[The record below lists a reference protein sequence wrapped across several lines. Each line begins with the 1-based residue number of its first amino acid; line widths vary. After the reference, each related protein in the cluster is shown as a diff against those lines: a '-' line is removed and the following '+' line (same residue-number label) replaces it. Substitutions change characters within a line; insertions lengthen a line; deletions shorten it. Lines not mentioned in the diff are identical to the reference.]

1 MVLLGSV
8 ALVPVAILAISSI
21 VLSSNQVTS
30 VVDKRVQT
38 TAAVSSVV
46 VGQQTT
52 NLVALVHS
60 YATRPALAE
69 GVAAGDVGQL
79 EIESNL
85 ASLTQAVPGISSSF
99 VTDIHG
105 TLRDVYPLE
114 PSVIGGN
121 FAYREWFTGL
131 LESGRPYVSSAIET
145 REAGHAL
152 AVTVTDY
159 IRGPDG
165 RPIGVLA
172 VNYTLDSIR
181 TFAGNVGR
189 AQGITLEVTD
199 RLGTSLTAGGAN
211 GLVSLAADPR
221 VRDALDGHSGL
232 LHYAPLLPNGR
243 RGPEELSAYAPV
255 AGTGWTVVA
264 SIPQSSAFAGLV
276 RLRITVL
283 GITAVLVIIL
293 LAGIVSLHRRLAE
306 QRTQLEGLNLELTS
320 LARRDPLTGVG
331 NRRLLQD
338 DLEVLEARVARHG
351 HAYCMALLDV
361 DHFKS
366 YNDTSGHQAGDDVLR
381 TVATELKHQGRGGDM
396 LYRYG
401 GEEFL
406 YILPAQTLASGI
418 AAAERMRRSVE
429 HLAIPHD
436 RNQAGVVTISAGVA
450 MLDPDNIRS
459 AGEVLRDA
467 DQALYRAKELGRN
480 RVEGAASDDEPQ
492 EKRTTGLEP
501 ATFGLGSQRSTD

>member
-1 MVLLGSV
+1 MLLAAV

-21 VLSSNQVTS
+21 VLASNQVTS

-38 TAAVSSVV
+38 TAAVSAVV

-52 NLVALVHS
+52 DLVALVHS
-60 YATRPALAE
+60 YATRPSLAE
-69 GVAAGDVGQL
+69 GVAAGAAGRPL
-79 EIESNL
+79 IESNL
-85 ASLTQAVPGISSSF
+85 ASLTEAVPGISASF

-105 TLRDVYPLE
+105 TTRDVFPLE
-114 PSVIGGN
+114 PSIIGTN

-145 REAGHAL
+145 KEAGHAL

-165 RPIGVLA
+165 HPIGVLG

-181 TFAGNVGR
+181 RFAGNVGR
-189 AQGITLEVTD
+189 AQGITLQVTD
-199 RLGTSLTAGGAN
+199 RLATSLTAGGGH

-221 VRDALDGHSGL
+221 VRAALNGRSGL
-232 LHYAPLLPNGR
+232 LDYAPVLPSGR

-283 GITAVLVIIL
+283 GITAVLVVIL
-293 LAGIVSLHRRLAE
+293 LAGIMSLHRRLAE
-306 QRTQLEGLNLELTS
+306 QRTELEGLNHELTT
-320 LARRDPLTGVG
+320 LARRDPLTGAG

-338 DLEVLEARVARHG
+338 DLEVLEARVSRHG
-351 HAYCMALLDV
+351 HGYCMALLDI

-366 YNDTSGHQAGDDVLR
+366 YNDTHGHQAGDEVLR
-381 TVATELKHQGRGGDM
+381 TVSAELKAQGRGGDT

-406 YILPAQTLASGI
+406 YILPAQSLASGV

-429 HLAIPHD
+429 HLAIPHA
-436 RNQAGVVTISAGVA
+436 RNRAGVLTISAGVA
-450 MLDPDNIRS
+450 MLDPDTTRS
-459 AGEVLRDA
+459 AGDVLKGA
-467 DQALYRAKELGRN
+467 DEALYRAKALGRN
-480 RVEGAASDDEPQ
+480 RVEQITPNDEPQ